1 MFRFQRAIEK
11 LELQQTILVPG
22 LKLSAIGKK
31 INSSETGQEKLGARS
46 CHAPAVHLK

>member
-31 INSSETGQEKLGARS
+31 LI
-46 CHAPAVHLK
+46 AVKQGRKN